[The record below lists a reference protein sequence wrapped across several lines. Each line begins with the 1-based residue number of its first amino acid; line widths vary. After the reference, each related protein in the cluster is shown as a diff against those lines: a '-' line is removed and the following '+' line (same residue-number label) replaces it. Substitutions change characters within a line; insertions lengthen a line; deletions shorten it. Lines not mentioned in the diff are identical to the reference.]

1 MKKIYWRPQGMSVT
15 ALILI
20 CVFSVAGLVTVE
32 IFQSKV
38 KQPYYQ
44 EKIEAARLASEAM
57 DFLKREKLRRGFVI
71 DEETD
76 PLQSGLIGQRMS
88 PVTSDTGDIEAKQM
102 SINPNFAAVIV
113 ELLKKLEV
121 QEGDKVAVG
130 YTGSFPALNISVS
143 AAIQTLKLK
152 PVIIST
158 ASSSQWGANDPDFLW
173 IYMERLLYEKNILSS
188 RSVAASIGGKSDM
201 GKEMT
206 AQGLKLLTTAIEKN
220 GLIPIRHTT
229 IQENV
234 DHRMQIYYKDG
245 APKLFINVGG
255 SIASVGKKLYR
266 KQLRPGIILS
276 EPQSVEKTNS
286 VMKKFLE
293 EGIPIIHIENVKDI
307 ARLYGL
313 NLHHLIMPAIGDG
326 KIYIRKEYD
335 PVLAGII
342 LAGILL
348 TIYIFA
354 KTDLGF
360 RIFQP
365 TSHKEEPGP
374 PEPMV

>member
-15 ALILI
+15 ALVLI
-20 CVFSVAGLVTVE
+20 CVFSVAGLLTVE
-32 IFQSKV
+32 IFQRKM

-44 EKIEAARLASEAM
+44 EKVEAARLASEAM
-57 DFLKREKLRRGFVI
+57 DFLKREKLRRGIII
-71 DEETD
+71 DKDID
-76 PLQSGLIGQRMS
+76 PLQSGLIGPRMT
-88 PVTSDTGDIEAKQM
+88 PVTSDSGNIEAKQI
-102 SINPNFAAVIV
+102 SINPNFAAVLV
-113 ELLKKLEV
+113 ELLKKLKV

-130 YTGSFPALNISVS
+130 YTGSFPAINISVS

-173 IYMERLLYEKNILSS
+173 IYMERLLYEKKIFTS
-188 RSVAASIGGKSDM
+188 RSVAASIGGKSDQ

-206 AQGLKLLTTAIEKN
+206 PEGIKFLTKAIEKN
-220 GLIPIRHTT
+220 DLLPIRHAT

-234 DHRMQIYYKDG
+234 EHRMQIYYKDG

-255 SIASVGKKLYR
+255 GSASVGKKLYR
-266 KQLRPGIILS
+266 KQLKPGIILS
-276 EPQSVEKTNS
+276 EPQAVEKTNS
-286 VMKKFLE
+286 VMQKFLE
-293 EGIPIIHIENVKDI
+293 EGIPVIHIENVKDI
-307 ARLYGL
+307 ARHYGL
-313 NLHHLIMPAIGDG
+313 NLHPLTSPSIGDG

-342 LAGILL
+342 LAGIIL